1 MQPPKRILVDIDATA
16 AAHPALERALR
27 LARRWG
33 ARLRI
38 VDVLHLPGSALRY
51 LRPRMQ
57 EQLVSERR
65 ERLVEIQR
73 GTTDLAVDVDVLLGR
88 PAPALIQEVLRSE
101 HDLLI
106 RSHVRDTAARETR
119 LYGSVDMQLFRDC
132 PCPVLAVGPGA
143 PRRAPRILAA
153 VNADPDDP
161 VEQRLNTKLLELGL
175 LVTEAEG
182 GSLTI
187 LQAWSVFG
195 ATMVRSRTTAEE
207 FTAYLDQT
215 RDAARAGLKA
225 LTDPFGARLAEARIE
240 LRHGEAEDV
249 IPEFVVA
256 EGIDLVV
263 MGTVA
268 RTGIAGLLIG
278 NTAERLLQ
286 RLPCSVLAVKPDGFR
301 SPLAAAAP

>member
-1 MQPPKRILVDIDATA
+1 VQTVKSVLVDIDATA
-16 AAHPALERALR
+16 GTHPALERALN

-38 VDVLHLPGSALRY
+38 VDVVHLPGSALRY

-73 GTTDLAVDVDVLLGR
+73 GTTGLDIDIDVLVGR
-88 PAPALIQEVLRSE
+88 PAIALIQEVLRSN

-106 RSHVRDTAARETR
+106 RSHVRDLAVRESR
-119 LYGSVDMQLFRDC
+119 PYDSVGMQLFRDC
-132 PCPVLAVGPGA
+132 PCPVLAVGLGVARRP
-143 PRRAPRILAA
+143 PRVLAA
-153 VNADPDDP
+153 VNADVDDA
-161 VEQRLNTKLLELGL
+161 VEQSLNTKLLELGL
-175 LVTEAEG
+175 LVTETEG

-187 LQAWSVFG
+187 LQAWAPFAAS
-195 ATMVRSRTTAEE
+195 MVRTRTTAEE
-207 FTAYLDQT
+207 FTAYLEQT
-215 RDAARAGLKA
+215 QDAARAGLKI
-225 LTDPFGARLAEARIE
+225 LTGPFGARLAGARIE
-240 LRHGEAEDV
+240 LRQGEPEDV

-278 NTAERLLQ
+278 NTAERLLR

-301 SPLAAAAP
+301 SPVHPAP